1 MPQLQMKQK
10 PYRVARWMYVELD
23 DIELLYEVSIL
34 SNCTKISRFKVCRYL
49 LRWCVNILMS
59 RWDETKYISFWDA
72 LKVVRDNK
80 DIFSREIVTN
90 YWHKNKLNVKRMVE
104 LYKDTNDSIFA
115 FSEYKKLFS
124 VSNSI
129 NIMLKSYLHS
139 LVANTTDFLQYFV
152 QFFCVWLLGKLRY

>member
-1 MPQLQMKQK
+1 
-10 PYRVARWMYVELD
+10 MYVELD

-34 SNCTKISRFKVCRYL
+34 SNCARISRCKVCLYL
-49 LRWCVNILMS
+49 LRWCVDILKS

-104 LYKDTNDSIFA
+104 LYKDTNDIIG
-115 FSEYKKLFS
+115 KNL
-124 VSNSI
+124 NS
-129 NIMLKSYLHS
+129 LK
-139 LVANTTDFLQYFV
+139 TT
-152 QFFCVWLLGKLRY
+152 LRTL

>member
-1 MPQLQMKQK
+1 
-10 PYRVARWMYVELD
+10 
-23 DIELLYEVSIL
+23 
-34 SNCTKISRFKVCRYL
+34 
-49 LRWCVNILMS
+49 MS

-104 LYKDTNDSIFA
+104 LYKDMNDSIFA

-124 VSNSI
+124 VSNNI